1 MSTGISA
8 GEHNKHVILVNPHTV
23 TLHARDGS
31 SEKNSFAA
39 CTDQPVHTLC
49 LGSFFKLLIA
59 DAANMV

>member
-8 GEHNKHVILVNPHTV
+8 GEHKTHVILVNPFTV
-23 TLHARDGS
+23 TLHDRDGS

-49 LGSFFKLLIA
+49 LSSFFKLLIA
-59 DAANMV
+59 ANMV

>member
-8 GEHNKHVILVNPHTV
+8 GEHKTHVILVNPFTV

-31 SEKNSFAA
+31 SKNSFAA

-49 LGSFFKLLIA
+49 LSSFCKLLIA
-59 DAANMV
+59 ANIV